1 MDTRRLIFAI
11 LISWAFIF
19 LWYGVLYPPQPPVEE
34 PVGPAVEDALE
45 PQLPAGFTSEPAA
58 SEEAGSEAEAV
69 PDAAG
74 GETAAVAPVLLQAD
88 SEALVAVETE
98 SWRAEFSNRGGQLV
112 SLRLAR
118 HEGGEGELLELVHP
132 HTAAPYTY
140 ALIDP
145 LTHEQLSVD
154 DQLFV
159 HALESSVE
167 GGQTLTFDYSGPEG
181 RVRKLYTFRDDGT
194 LEVDVTAAGLSD
206 WALLVGPGIRK
217 PTVEELKNTRFRHG
231 AVYRLA
237 GDKEVLNAKK
247 ADPTALPAS
256 QLDWVA
262 LDDTYFLN
270 AVIPRQGISEIT
282 LEPYRVQTSD
292 EEEGLD
298 RFVLEP
304 VEEEMT
310 DELRALSRELGM
322 VVRGRGERMQF
333 TAFWGGKNYQR
344 LSALPYGLE
353 TTVDFG
359 WFPWLARPLQL
370 GLRWVY
376 ENWSGHN
383 YGWAIVIMTILIRLG
398 LLPLTHRSM
407 VHMQVMQELNPK
419 VQAVRH
425 KYKGKLRD
433 KQGRPNMEAQRKM
446 NDEVMAVY
454 REAGT
459 NPVSGCLP
467 MLAQFPVF
475 LAFYYLLSGAIE
487 LRNAPWIFWIQDL
500 AVPDPVYLLPII
512 MGGTQLL
519 QQLMMPMG
527 GDPMQRRLFLLLPFI
542 LTFVF
547 LNFASGLVLYW
558 LTSNVVT
565 IVQQWFYRGWRERRS
580 GGDDKG
586 GGKGKKST
594 DKVSDGKGSR
604 GKRAG
609 KGKS

>member
-19 LWYGVLYPPQPPVEE
+19 LWYGVLYPPQPPAEIPADPAIEE
-34 PVGPAVEDALE
+34 ESVPD
-45 PQLPAGFTSEPAA
+45 LPEGFTSQPAFSPEA
-58 SEEAGSEAEAV
+58 QSGGEAGSAL
-69 PDAAG
+69 DAAG
-74 GETAAVAPVLLQAD
+74 AETEEAAPVVVRAE
-88 SEALVAVETE
+88 SEELVAVETE

-112 SLRLAR
+112 SLRLTR
-118 HEGGEGELLELVHP
+118 HEGAEGEQLELVHP
-132 HTAAPYTY
+132 HAEAPYTY

-145 LTHEQLSVD
+145 LTRQQLPVD
-154 DQLFV
+154 DQLFA
-159 HALESSVE
+159 HTLETSAE
-167 GGQTLTFDYSGPEG
+167 GGQLLTFDYAGPEG
-181 RVRKLYTFRDDGT
+181 RVRKLYAFRDDGT
-194 LEVDVTAAGLSD
+194 LEVDVTATGLSD
-206 WALLVGPGIRK
+206 WALLVGPGVRK
-217 PTVEELKNTRFRHG
+217 PTVEELKNTRFRSG
-231 AVYRLA
+231 AVYRLD

-247 ADPTALPAS
+247 ADAKALPAS

-262 LDDTYFLN
+262 LDDTYFMN

-282 LEPYRVQTSD
+282 LEPYRVRKSD
-292 EEEGLD
+292 QEAGED
-298 RFVLEP
+298 SFVVEP
-304 VEEEMT
+304 VKEEMT
-310 DELRALSRELGM
+310 DELRAMSRELGM

-353 TTVDFG
+353 STVDFG

-487 LRNAPWIFWIQDL
+487 LRHAPWIFWIQDL

-565 IVQQWFYRGWRERRS
+565 IVQQRFYRSWREGRS
-580 GGDDKG
+580 GDGD

-604 GKRAG
+604 SKRAG